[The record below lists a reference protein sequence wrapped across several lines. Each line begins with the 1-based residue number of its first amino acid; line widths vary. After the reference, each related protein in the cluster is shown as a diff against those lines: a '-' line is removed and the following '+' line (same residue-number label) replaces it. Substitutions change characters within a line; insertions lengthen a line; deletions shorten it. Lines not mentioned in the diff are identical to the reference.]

1 MGIIA
6 MDRAVYQRRY
16 QEALS
21 NAFAARAPNVRMAY
35 FDLANHYRKELG
47 DKALV

>member
-1 MGIIA
+1 
-6 MDRAVYQRRY
+6 MDRTVCQRRY

-21 NAFAARAPNVRMAY
+21 NAFAARALNVRLAY
-35 FDLANHYRKELG
+35 LDLANYYRKELG